1 MDGNKKVGTIFHKGT
16 CCLWFFPF
24 FSAHPCNHLP
34 LWSCWLGTEW
44 KLFPYDSKCPLEDT
58 KIHISCIKEKKNQNP
73 GLPGSGKYSDHLVP
87 EFYLLLLCQLP
98 LMPWQPSHSSVTTA
112 ASSGLAALISL
123 SALPPF
129 PFGNRCSSF
138 VYIPPFSW
146 IALTFTNWGFHKLL
160 GRKGK
165 LVKVG
170 LMMANGNSVLELQN
184 LEKPSV
190 AQQVN

>member
-1 MDGNKKVGTIFHKGT
+1 MKKQEQYFTKAHAAFDSFHSSQPIPATTCHYGPAGWEQSGNCSHMTANTHQK
-16 CCLWFFPF
+16 
-24 FSAHPCNHLP
+24 
-34 LWSCWLGTEW
+34 TE
-44 KLFPYDSKCPLEDT
+44 KSTLTASKR
-58 KIHISCIKEKKNQNP
+58 KKNQNP

-87 EFYLLLLCQLP
+87 EFHLLLLCQLP

-123 SALPPF
+123 SVLPPF
-129 PFGNRCSSF
+129 PFGNTCSSF
-138 VYIPPFSW
+138 VYMPPFSW